1 MKMPSE
7 ACLFQTAFDFQGA
20 CRGRRGGQRYAL
32 SGSDI
37 SGKLSVWS
45 ETVYFPSAHPPK
57 SISLQRCEQKGR
69 NAFSGF
75 HTTAV

>member
-7 ACLFQTAFDFQGA
+7 ACLFQTAFDFQGV
-20 CRGRRGGQRYAL
+20 CQGRRGGQRYAP

-57 SISLQRCEQKGR
+57 SISLQRREQKGR
-69 NAFSGF
+69 NVFSGP

>member
-1 MKMPSE
+1 M
-7 ACLFQTAFDFQGA
+7 
-20 CRGRRGGQRYAL
+20 

-37 SGKLSVWS
+37 SGKLSVWL